1 MDIRLLKLVTGEDV
15 IANVEEIEGNTWTLK
30 NPTKIMATP
39 EGVGMGPLHPFL
51 KEGTVAID
59 AKHIVYQGP
68 VETEIQNAYNSQ
80 FGSGIVTA
88 PASALNLVGLPE
100 DE

>member
-1 MDIRLLKLVTGEDV
+1 M
-15 IANVEEIEGNTWTLK
+15 AEETDDSYKLK
-30 NPTKIMATP
+30 NPTKILATP

-51 KEGTVAID
+51 KGREVVIKKTHVVYEGELELEVR
-59 AKHIVYQGP
+59 
-68 VETEIQNAYNSQ
+68 NAYNSQ

-88 PASALNLVGLPE
+88 PASALNLVGLPD